1 MATFSYT
8 ENQVNKLNEL
18 LNLLSISQNSSSFMR
33 RLIHQRLIDNGFVSY
48 DNQYFVYPNNYRM
61 RNLIIFT
68 NDLSND
74 LYNIYDTCFF
84 PTSAILSE
92 QYDNATTSSYEKLIH
107 VCEPLI
113 CWLLKFRLQLFEPI
127 ANYNDEKVKS
137 VVHCIYLLNNHRSR
151 ARLFKNKEQRELI
164 LNKIKFYKEK
174 LYSIAIEFNIELSEN
189 IKLELSRGERIY
201 KILINEEQLE
211 EGVSPNI
218 KQVIQNRDLNRYL
231 MEFIE

>member
-1 MATFSYT
+1 MATFSYN
-8 ENQVNKLNEL
+8 EIQVNKLNEL

-33 RLIHQRLIDNGFVSY
+33 RLIHQRLIDNGFISHN
-48 DNQYFVYPNNYRM
+48 NQYFVYPNNYRI

-68 NDLSND
+68 ND

-92 QYDNATTSSYEKLIH
+92 QYDNATSSYEKLIH

-127 ANYNDEKVKS
+127 SNYNDEKVKS

-164 LNKIKFYKEK
+164 LNKIQFYKEK

-201 KILINEEQLE
+201 KILITERQIEEE
-211 EGVSPNI
+211 VSPNI
-218 KQVIQNRDLNRYL
+218 KQVIQNSDLNRYL